1 MKKQKINILII
12 IMVILSSMFNVFNI
26 SAVATNQA
34 NEKSDFILP
43 DEIGYYDDGS
53 GSANKVFVE
62 GDYAYVADGEDGMEI
77 FNITDPTNPIEIFQ
91 SGNGSNYGCDIFV
104 TNDYAYLASGN
115 GGFEIYNVSEPEKA
129 EQTSFLSDSS
139 WFCYALNVVGDYAY
153 LAANKA
159 GLIIINISDPFNP
172 WVVGQY
178 IPTSYSFFSFID
190 VQVIGNYAY
199 IAGGYIDLIIIDVS
213 DPNNPVEINSWDSDW
228 RSSYGFYIN
237 ESLVYIA
244 QGYSGVS
251 ILDISNPLSLVIIL
265 EPYMSLPS
273 VYAPCYQVYIKDNI
287 LYSSS
292 EGVRLFNITN
302 PTNPIQVSQFYDGGW
317 AGGIFIR
324 ENFLF
329 LADGGDGM
337 EIIDISDLEHLVEIG
352 QVDDDGGYAS
362 AVIIQENIAYVADSD
377 DGLEI
382 IDVSNVSHPV
392 KVGQYFEQGEI
403 IDLEINQDIAYLLN
417 DGIKLE
423 IINITNPTQPQKIG
437 QFNSSVKIHDFCVV
451 NDFAYLTTAEYGLNI
466 LNVSDP
472 TQPTNISHWESERKY
487 ESLYSVEFYENR
499 LYIGAGHRLL
509 TLKIKDPILP
519 VEVAIYS
526 DDMFDAHYTT
536 ISDHYAYVSNYIN
549 YPPYCEEG
557 LRIIDIRFP
566 KVSYTISSYST
577 EIPPKDIVIHK
588 DFAFLAV
595 LGIEILDISSK
606 RKVSL
611 IGSVPSDN
619 YECND
624 IVVKDNFIYYA
635 NGAGGLRI
643 LNGTSLFEDYKGE
656 SIPGFPNIIG
666 LSGIVILAITWNLS
680 FKQKKKV

>member
-1 MKKQKINILII
+1 
-12 IMVILSSMFNVFNI
+12 MVILSSVFNVFNI
-26 SAVATNQA
+26 TAAATNQVS
-34 NEKSDFILP
+34 EESDFILP

-53 GSANKVFVE
+53 GSANQVFIE

-91 SGNGSNYGCDIFV
+91 SGNGSNYGYDIFV
-104 TNDYAYLASGN
+104 SNGYAYLASGG

-129 EQTSFLSDSS
+129 ERTSFLSDPS
-139 WFCYALNVVGDYAY
+139 WYCYALDVVGDYAY
-153 LAANKA
+153 LAANKE

-172 WVVGQY
+172 FVVGQY
-178 IPTSYSFFSFID
+178 IPTSYDFFSFID

-199 IAGGYIDLIIIDVS
+199 IDGNNIDLIIIDVS
-213 DPNNPVEINSWDSDW
+213 DQNNPFEINSW
-228 RSSYGFYIN
+228 SSHWGSGAGLYIN
-237 ESLVYIA
+237 EGLAYIA
-244 QGYSGVS
+244 AEPWKFH
-251 ILDISNPLSLVIIL
+251 IINISNPLSLVPIL
-265 EPYMSLPS
+265 VVPFTWYSHCSQVFIEGNFL
-273 VYAPCYQVYIKDNI
+273 YASYNG
-287 LYSSS
+287 
-292 EGVRLFNITN
+292 EGLRIYNITN

-324 ENFLF
+324 ENLLF

-337 EIIDISDLEHLVEIG
+337 EIIDITDLEHLVEIG
-352 QVDDDGGYAS
+352 QVDDDGGYAN

-382 IDVSNVSHPV
+382 IDVSDVSHPV

-403 IDLEINQDIAYLLN
+403 IDLEINHDIAYLLN

-423 IINITNPTQPQKIG
+423 IINITDPTQPQKIG

-451 NDFAYLTTAEYGLNI
+451 NDFIYLTAAEHGLTI

-487 ESLYSVEFYENR
+487 ESLYSVQFHENS

-526 DDMFDAHYTT
+526 DDMFDARYAT

-566 KVSYTISSYST
+566 KLSYTIGSYST
-577 EIPPKDIVIHK
+577 EIPPRDIIIHE

-595 LGIEILDISSK
+595 LGIDILDISSK
-606 RKVSL
+606 SKVSL
-611 IGSVPSDN
+611 IGSVSTNNN
-619 YECND
+619 YCND

-680 FKQKKKV
+680 FKQKKKA